1 MEEFK
6 AILDAIST
14 TGFPIA
20 VTVYLLWE
28 RNSTMQRFTS
38 AINELTSTTKLL
50 SEYVKGGINN
60 D

>member
-1 MEEFK
+1 M
-6 AILDAIST
+6 ILDAIST